1 MKKLIIILIILA
13 VLVTTGFWISKNKE
27 EPINLKHYCETKS
40 DCVVSGRDPAGYG
53 TCLNKTWNEEWD
65 KNPKSV
71 TWECIAP
78 HELTENGEWVST
90 HKCGCINNKCERTD
104 SNQDC

>member
-1 MKKLIIILIILA
+1 MKKLILILIILA
-13 VLVTTGFWISKNKE
+13 VLVTAGFWISKNKE

-65 KNPKSV
+65 KNPKSKSFSY
-71 TWECIAP
+71 ECATPYYEEDEIC
-78 HELTENGEWVST
+78 S
-90 HKCGCINNKCERTD
+90 CINNKCEQTD
-104 SNQDC
+104 SSSSC